1 MATQWR
7 RSVYPIIHHKLV
19 AIFRDGEQA
28 RLQTWRVII
37 RLIYLLGKFAF
48 IEFDKTQHANQLPTF
63 VTLNQIRHA
72 KEGDGSLPIDGLSR
86 AEIAIPQDLIKWVTA
101 ILSGDSQYEHEKF
114 TFYSQLQLLQQ
125 SSGAYSIAP
134 IQGSSSG
141 YDRLVILGASDKL
154 KRATI

>member
-1 MATQWR
+1 
-7 RSVYPIIHHKLV
+7 
-19 AIFRDGEQA
+19 
-28 RLQTWRVII
+28 
-37 RLIYLLGKFAF
+37 
-48 IEFDKTQHANQLPTF
+48 
-63 VTLNQIRHA
+63 
-72 KEGDGSLPIDGLSR
+72 
-86 AEIAIPQDLIKWVTA
+86 VTA